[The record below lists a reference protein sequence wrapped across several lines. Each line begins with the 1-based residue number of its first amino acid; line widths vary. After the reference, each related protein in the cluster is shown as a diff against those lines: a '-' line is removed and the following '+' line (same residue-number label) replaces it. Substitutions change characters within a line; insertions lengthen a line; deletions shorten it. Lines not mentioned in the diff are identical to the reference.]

1 MTIPL
6 AWQNALGG
14 SRVGVIFGSFAPLH
28 QGHLDMIFR
37 AKKENDGG
45 CLVIVCGNEGDKG
58 GERLPL
64 SIRYQYA
71 REYFKDDDLVAVYAV
86 DDGKLGFSDYAFE
99 NWPVWMRE
107 FIRIKDR
114 AIKGYPELIWYVGEK
129 AYYDDLTRL
138 GHQCVL
144 MDRTENPI
152 SGTVIRENPLK
163 YWNKI
168 ALPFR
173 RAFSHNILIIGTA
186 SEGKSILTMDLAK
199 YFGTA
204 YAHEWPRDYM
214 EKYTLCDWD
223 LTKEDFSIFLHG
235 QHMHIKEQ
243 MESPVNRGV
252 FFADSD
258 ASTTYMYARHY
269 ADNSECAIQPF
280 EVREF
285 VERAADCL
293 IQHSRWDKIFLLPP
307 YGYFVDD
314 HSRYMHDADMVERK
328 KLYLHMWEKLNEHGF
343 KEDKVTILRR
353 GYRENFDTVK
363 QYVIDLYR
371 KAGIYE

>member
-1 MTIPL
+1 MSTIPL
-6 AWQNALGG
+6 AYQKPLSGE
-14 SRVGVIFGSFAPLH
+14 RVGVVFGSFAPLH

-45 CLVIVCGNEGDKG
+45 CLVIVCGNDGDKG
-58 GERLPL
+58 GDRLPL
-64 SIRYQYA
+64 SLRYRYV

-86 DDGKLGFSDYAFE
+86 DDGKLGFTDYAFE
-99 NWPVWMRE
+99 NWYVWNAE
-107 FIRIKDR
+107 FC
-114 AIKGYPELIWYVGEK
+114 AIENFAIDGFPELTWYVGEK

-138 GHQCVL
+138 GRECIL
-144 MDRTENPI
+144 MERKENPI
-152 SGTVIRENPLK
+152 SGTMIRENPLK
-163 YWNKI
+163 YWDKI

-214 EKYTLCDWD
+214 EKYSICDWN
-223 LTKEDFSIFLHG
+223 LTKEDFYIFLHG

-243 MESPVNRGV
+243 MESLANRGV

-258 ASTTYMYARHY
+258 AITTDMYAWHY
-269 ADNSECAIQPF
+269 AKNPECTISTPEYGDVSLMADIIIGN
-280 EVREF
+280 
-285 VERAADCL
+285 ER
-293 IQHSRWDKIFLLPP
+293 WNKIFLLPP
-307 YGYFVDD
+307 HGVFVDD
-314 HSRYMHDADMVERK
+314 HSRYMHDADLKKRETLYRKMHQTLWERNS
-328 KLYLHMWEKLNEHGF
+328 LWEN
-343 KEDKVTILRR
+343 VQILD
-353 GYRENFDTVK
+353 GNYQENFETIK
-363 QYVIDLYR
+363 RYVIELYR